1 MTKFHRIR
9 INCRTDLKNAL
20 TLFTVCGLL
29 LLLVGAGKEDAV
41 QRFKSWFKRYQ
52 KGEIKL
58 SQPSSVPIT
67 AENGKD
73 LKFFRDDNLKEMDAL
88 LDDLAKQND
97 VRATQLLVEAAC
109 FRFKRQSEAEIEKY
123 SEEQPWIL
131 RAHALEALQHITDP
145 ESVDW
150 LRDRCL
156 KNGTGWES
164 AFRRIIAASLFDTDN
179 MLKDPTLLV
188 TLLDD
193 RDPQVQTKALE
204 GLGRVGG
211 QEELEAVIAM
221 TDNKRPL
228 VRVAAL
234 ESAGGILARGE
245 NSESKL
251 AQQYLPLLMRHLD
264 DQEWPVQETILS
276 MMERFRSEKSI
287 PILINFL
294 ERTYLNP
301 DAYRVRIVQRITEVL
316 RSLTGARIQDTDPE
330 KWREWW
336 KENRE
341 GFELAPAPSLSL
353 RGFQLDAPSFFDI
366 PVNSDHVYFILDIS
380 GSMRAPLPSQ
390 YERDQDSAESKLD
403 RARKELSITLEA
415 LDPDVKFNI
424 VLFNDT
430 LSIFSKKPVKASKSA
445 KKKAQDFFLK
455 ANADAGTNIF
465 DSLNH
470 ALQFKSM
477 GLVDRF
483 EEDLQLDTIFL
494 LSDGVPTAGV
504 VIDPR
509 EILRIITQANI
520 LSKIKINT
528 IYLGAESNRFMRNLA
543 EQNYGQYI
551 HIR

>member
-1 MTKFHRIR
+1 MTKINRILS
-9 INCRTDLKNAL
+9 ICRSNAKNAL
-20 TLFTVCGLL
+20 TLFFVCGLL
-29 LLLVGAGKEDAV
+29 ILCVAATKEDAV

-58 SQPSSVPIT
+58 SQPSSVPIA

-73 LKFFRDDNLKEMDAL
+73 LKYFHDDNLKEMDAL
-88 LDDLAKQND
+88 LDQLARQND
-97 VRATQLLVEAAC
+97 LRATQLLVDAAC

-123 SEEQPWIL
+123 YQEQPWIL
-131 RAHALEALQHITDP
+131 RAHALEALQDIKDP
-145 ESVDW
+145 ESIEW
-150 LRDRCL
+150 LRNRCL

-179 MLKDPTLLV
+179 MLKDPSLLLS
-188 TLLDD
+188 LLDD

-211 QEELEAVIAM
+211 QEELDAVIAM
-221 TDNKRPL
+221 TDHKRPL

-234 ESAGGILARGE
+234 ESVGGILARGE
-245 NSESKL
+245 NSASNL
-251 AQQYLPLLMRHLD
+251 AQQYLPILTRHLD

-287 PILINFL
+287 PILIDFL
-294 ERTYLNP
+294 ERTSLNP
-301 DAYRVRIVQRITEVL
+301 EAYRVRIIQRITEVL
-316 RSLTGARIQDTDPE
+316 RSLTGARIQETDPL
-330 KWREWW
+330 KWNEWW
-336 KENRE
+336 QENKE

-390 YERDQDSAESKLD
+390 YEQDQDKAETKLD

-415 LDPDVKFNI
+415 LDPDVQFNI
-424 VLFNDT
+424 ILFNDT

-445 KKKAQDFFLK
+445 KKKAKAFFLK
-455 ANADAGTNIF
+455 ADADAGTNIF

-483 EEDLQLDTIFL
+483 EEDLQLDTVFL
-494 LSDGVPTAGV
+494 LSDGVPTAGI

-528 IYLGAESNRFMRNLA
+528 IYLGAENNRFMRNLA
-543 EQNYGQYI
+543 EQNFGQYI